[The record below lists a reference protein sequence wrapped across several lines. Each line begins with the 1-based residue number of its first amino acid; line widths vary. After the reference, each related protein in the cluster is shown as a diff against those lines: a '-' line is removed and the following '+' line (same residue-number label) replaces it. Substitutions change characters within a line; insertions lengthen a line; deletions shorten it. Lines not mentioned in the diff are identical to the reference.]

1 MGPQWGPALQGAS
14 THRAGAR
21 WGWREQ
27 PGSFPCAARAP
38 CSLGLVCIRM
48 SVASLCSFYMCC
60 CCSLTPPHILAL
72 CTPRFPSSRHP
83 SSSQE
88 LEKPLSGAR
97 PLPHPP
103 SQGVCLALPSVLP
116 PVQAEGLAGR
126 GALKERGRRA
136 CPQPTSGP
144 CSSLPSPSH
153 TQSRS
158 SPWPFEPPERGLFS
172 PCPFPPRGLHFRDP
186 LVQKPPYS

>member
-1 MGPQWGPALQGAS
+1 MGACPAGSLHPQGRSQVGLERAARLLPLRGPGSLLPWACLHSYVCCVFVFLLHVLLLLSHSSSHPRPLHAPISQLQAPLFQPGAGEAAQRGQTSSPPALP
-14 THRAGAR
+14 RR
-21 WGWREQ
+21 L
-27 PGSFPCAARAP
+27 PCP
-38 CSLGLVCIRM
+38 
-48 SVASLCSFYMCC
+48 
-60 CCSLTPPHILAL
+60 
-72 CTPRFPSSRHP
+72 
-83 SSSQE
+83 
-88 LEKPLSGAR
+88 
-97 PLPHPP
+97 
-103 SQGVCLALPSVLP
+103 ALPSVLP

-126 GALKERGRRA
+126 GVLKERGRRA